1 MKRGIPLG
9 LVFCLSVAAGCRAP
23 TPAEPPRASVAELDL
38 RLKAR
43 AQQAERLRARADNT
57 AHRNRRDINRALDDL
72 EEFRTVAAM
81 KLETLR
87 AADAAHRSQAQDE
100 AEAALADLDASL
112 KITEEKIQ

>member
-1 MKRGIPLG
+1 MKSRRI
-9 LVFCLSVAAGCRAP
+9 FWFTLSLLAPAGCRAP
-23 TPAEPPRASVAELDL
+23 QPAPAARASVAELDL

-43 AQQAERLRARADNT
+43 TQQAERLRQRADNT
-57 AHRNRRDINRALDDL
+57 AHRNRREINRALDDL

-87 AADAAHRSQAQDE
+87 AANQTHRPRAQDD

-112 KITEEKIQ
+112 KITEEKIK

>member
-1 MKRGIPLG
+1 M
-9 LVFCLSVAAGCRAP
+9 
-23 TPAEPPRASVAELDL
+23 
-38 RLKAR
+38 
-43 AQQAERLRARADNT
+43 
-57 AHRNRRDINRALDDL
+57 
-72 EEFRTVAAM
+72 AAM

>member
-1 MKRGIPLG
+1 M
-9 LVFCLSVAAGCRAP
+9 
-23 TPAEPPRASVAELDL
+23 EPPRPSVAELDL

-43 AQQAERLRARADNT
+43 AQQAERLRLRADNT
-57 AHRNRRDINRALDDL
+57 AHRNRREINRALDDL

-87 AADAAHRSQAQDE
+87 AADATHRPQAQGD

-112 KITEEKIQ
+112 KITEEKIK